1 MVYRVVRWQSL
12 GALLVGGLWLAARG
26 NSVLVAVACGYVA
39 AMVPSV
45 VMARILGRPR
55 ADARLTLAYFYLGVI
70 FKLLVTALVF
80 VIAIAGLKAPF
91 APLVTVYG
99 MTLLVYWLA
108 LPLAGGGRE
117 PGVPGATRPLRL
129 EKSVSPSQ

>member
-12 GALLVGGLWLAARG
+12 AALLVGGLWLFARG
-26 NSVLVAVACGYVA
+26 DSVAVAVACGYVA
-39 AMVPSV
+39 AVVPSV
-45 VMARILGRPR
+45 VMARILARPR

-99 MTLLVYWLA
+99 VTLLVYWLA
-108 LPLAGGGRE
+108 LPLAGGGL
-117 PGVPGATRPLRL
+117 GSAAPGAMRALQP